1 MTSKDTSFCEELLAM
16 EEKKK
21 KKHKKTE
28 AAHKGRLVHDS
39 L

>member
-21 KKHKKTE
+21 KNTKRQKLHTRE
-28 AAHKGRLVHDS
+28 D
-39 L
+39 